1 MKSSSRSVINSLKG
15 RIWLAA
21 GTLAVAD
28 CLLGLGAYLV
38 LTFLSADPFLTL
50 FATIVLLTGASL
62 GFGWLLA
69 RDLLKPVEEVA
80 LLARSLE
87 RSPSASL
94 PRTTGAIETD
104 QLLQTLHKNGQQ
116 LRNLISVMD
125 DVAAGKTEAATIP
138 LETSDK
144 LSSSFQKLVAKV
156 TDSISAK
163 NDLDELRA
171 AVAQLSS
178 DVSKVRGGQLDLHLK
193 TDQPQTKEIADVL
206 RFLTT
211 KLAGLTQQIYAT
223 TSECERAAADAR
235 SCIKSSLDAIDQRGV
250 TSAARELGHE
260 NSKLEALLTELSV
273 AVKGSSD
280 LYDGY
285 VADNAGSSRIADA
298 SQQLKSGVIETGR
311 LVQKLRNR
319 TSVVS
324 QLGRQ
329 AQDISKRSN
338 LIALNVSIAS
348 NGLTSSDVLVSEI
361 ENLSTRSEELHRQ
374 ILFAG
379 ESFNSEIAG
388 IEKEIASLSEFAP
401 DISRSL
407 NASVQV
413 SHSLCEQIARIGEL
427 EQQIRA
433 ASEAE
438 SLENDRLKGIIEK
451 FSDVSVASSMLRES
465 ESSIQRFPV
474 LLEALRD
481 SVSDLKISTSSQR
494 RPAPAMPVS
503 IQEPATPSIEPRDA
517 SPKASFD
524 TFVATTAPEFR
535 PEPAIPAAAQTQPL
549 TPPSAAST
557 TGFET
562 LIDMTAHFGEN

>member
-21 GTLAVAD
+21 GTLAVTD

-50 FATIVLLTGASL
+50 FATIVLLTFASL

-69 RDLLKPVEEVA
+69 KDLLKPVEEVA

-87 RSPSASL
+87 RSPNASL

-125 DVAAGKTEAATIP
+125 DVAAGRTEAATIP

-144 LSSSFQKLVAKV
+144 LSASFQKLVAKV

-171 AVAQLSS
+171 AIAQLSS
-178 DVSKVRGGQLDLHLK
+178 DVSRVRGGQLDLNLK
-193 TDQPQTKEIADVL
+193 TDQPHTKEISDVL

-223 TSECERAAADAR
+223 TSQCERAAAETR
-235 SCIKSSLDAIDQRGV
+235 SCLQSSLEAIDQR
-250 TSAARELGHE
+250 ALGAM
-260 NSKLEALLTELSV
+260 SKDVGRDDRKLDSLLAELSA

-285 VADNAGSSRIADA
+285 VSDNAASSRVADA
-298 SQQLKSGVIETGR
+298 SVQLKTGVVETSR

-319 TSVVS
+319 SSVVA

-348 NGLTSSDVLVSEI
+348 NGLTSPEVLVTEI
-361 ENLSTRSEELHRQ
+361 ENLSSRSEELHRQ
-374 ILFAG
+374 ILLAG
-379 ESFNSEIAG
+379 ESFNSEIAA
-388 IEKEIASLSEFAP
+388 IEKELGSLNEFAP

-407 NASVQV
+407 NASVQI

-427 EQQIRA
+427 EQQIRD
-433 ASEAE
+433 ASEA
-438 SLENDRLKGIIEK
+438 SRLENDKLKGIIEK
-451 FSDVSVASSMLRES
+451 FSDVSAAASMVRES
-465 ESSIQRFPV
+465 ESSVQRFSG
-474 LLEALRD
+474 LLEGLRD
-481 SVSDLKISTSSQR
+481 SVSDLKISGSAQPRTAPVPVVKEA
-494 RPAPAMPVS
+494 PAPPV
-503 IQEPATPSIEPRDA
+503 EPAAA
-517 SPKASFD
+517 SPASSFD
-524 TFVATTAPEFR
+524 AFVSASSPEFR
-535 PEPAIPAAAQTQPL
+535 PEPATFSSSKTELTQ
-549 TPPSAAST
+549 T

-562 LIDMTAHFGEN
+562 LIDMSAHFGEN

>member
-1 MKSSSRSVINSLKG
+1 MKPSSRSVINSLKG

-21 GTLAVAD
+21 GTLAVID

-50 FATIVLLTGASL
+50 FGTIVLLTFASL
-62 GFGWLLA
+62 AFGWLLA
-69 RDLLKPVEEVA
+69 KDLLKPVEEVA

-116 LRNLISVMD
+116 IRNLISVMD

-163 NDLDELRA
+163 NDLDALQA
-171 AVAQLSS
+171 SITQLSS
-178 DVSKVRGGQLDLHLK
+178 DVSRVRGGQLDLKVK

-211 KLAGLTQQIYAT
+211 RLAGVTQQIYAT
-223 TSECERAAADAR
+223 TSECERAAAEAR
-235 SCIKSSLDAIDQRGV
+235 SCLQSSLEAIDQRASG
-250 TSAARELGHE
+250 SGLMDLGQDDARLD
-260 NSKLEALLTELSV
+260 SLLAELSS

-285 VADNAGSSRIADA
+285 VADNAASSRVADA
-298 SQQLKSGVIETGR
+298 SQQLKSGVAETAR
-311 LVQKLRNR
+311 LVQKLRHR
-319 TSVVS
+319 SSIVA

-329 AQDISKRSN
+329 AQDIAKRSN

-348 NGLTSSDVLVSEI
+348 NGSTSPEVLVSEI
-361 ENLSTRSEELHRQ
+361 ENLSARSEELHRQ
-374 ILFAG
+374 ILLAG
-379 ESFNSEIAG
+379 ESFNSEIAAM
-388 IEKEIASLSEFAP
+388 EKEIGSLSEFAP

-407 NASVQV
+407 NAGVHI

-427 EQQIRA
+427 EQQIRD
-433 ASEAE
+433 ASEA
-438 SLENDRLKGIIEK
+438 SRLENDKLRGIIEK
-451 FSDVSVASSMLRES
+451 VSDVSVAASMVRES
-465 ESSIQRFPV
+465 EASVQRFSG
-474 LLEALRD
+474 LLDGLRA
-481 SVSDLKISTSSQR
+481 SVSDLKISGSAQPRNAVPVPVQAPET
-494 RPAPAMPVS
+494 PALAAAAPPPM
-503 IQEPATPSIEPRDA
+503 
-517 SPKASFD
+517 FD
-524 TFVATTAPEFR
+524 TFVESTAQEFR
-535 PEPAIPAAAQTQPL
+535 PEPATFP
-549 TPPSAAST
+549 TPSNDPSSRSTTPT

-562 LIDMTAHFGEN
+562 LIDMSAHFGEN

>member
-1 MKSSSRSVINSLKG
+1 MNPSSRSVINSLKG

-21 GTLAVAD
+21 GTLAVID

-50 FATIVLLTGASL
+50 FGTIVLLTFASL
-62 GFGWLLA
+62 AFGWLLA
-69 RDLLKPVEEVA
+69 KDLLKPVEEVA

-116 LRNLISVMD
+116 IRNLISVMD
-125 DVAAGKTEAATIP
+125 EVAAGKTEAATIP

-144 LSSSFQKLVAKV
+144 LSASFQKLVAKV

-163 NDLDELRA
+163 NDLDALRT
-171 AVAQLSS
+171 AVTQLSN
-178 DVSKVRGGQLDLHLK
+178 DVSRIRGGQLELK
-193 TDQPQTKEIADVL
+193 LKADQPQTKEIADAL

-211 KLAGLTQQIYAT
+211 RLTGLTQQIYAT
-223 TSECERAAADAR
+223 TSECERAAAEAR
-235 SCIKSSLDAIDQRGV
+235 SCLQSGLEAIDRRALGLMV
-250 TSAARELGHE
+250 KDLGHDE
-260 NSKLEALLTELSV
+260 TKLDSLLAELSS
-273 AVKGSSD
+273 AVKGASD
-280 LYDGY
+280 LYDDH
-285 VADNAGSSRIADA
+285 AANDTSSSRVADA
-298 SQQLKSGVIETGR
+298 SVRLKTGVAETGR

-319 TSVVS
+319 SSVVV

-348 NGLTSSDVLVSEI
+348 NGLTTPDVLVSEI

-374 ILFAG
+374 ILLAG
-379 ESFNSEIAG
+379 ESFNSEIAA
-388 IEKEIASLSEFAP
+388 IEKEIGSLSEFAP

-407 NASVQV
+407 NSSVQI

-427 EQQIRA
+427 EQQIRD
-433 ASEAE
+433 ASEG
-438 SLENDRLKGIIEK
+438 SRLENDKLKGIIEK
-451 FSDVSVASSMLRES
+451 FSDASVAAAMLRES
-465 ESSIQRFPV
+465 ESNVQRFSG
-474 LLEALRD
+474 LLDGLRD
-481 SVSDLKISTSSQR
+481 SVSDLKISGSVQPQTTV
-494 RPAPAMPVS
+494 PAPAAISEKPVA
-503 IQEPATPSIEPRDA
+503 PTPRA
-517 SPKASFD
+517 MFD
-524 TFVATTAPEFR
+524 TFADSAASEFR
-535 PEPAIPAAAQTQPL
+535 PEQVITPAPGPEPL
-549 TPPSAAST
+549 TAPSTAPT

>member
-1 MKSSSRSVINSLKG
+1 MTSSSRSVINSLKG

-21 GTLAVAD
+21 GTLAVTD

-50 FATIVLLTGASL
+50 FTTIVLLTFASL
-62 GFGWLLA
+62 GFGWLLSK
-69 RDLLKPVEEVA
+69 DLLKPVEEVA

-87 RSPSASL
+87 RSPNASL

-144 LSSSFQKLVAKV
+144 LSASFQKLVSKV

-163 NDLDELRA
+163 KDLDELRA
-171 AVAQLSS
+171 AIAQLSN
-178 DVSKVRGGQLDLHLK
+178 DVSRVRGGQLELKLK

-223 TSECERAAADAR
+223 TSECERAAAETRA
-235 SCIKSSLDAIDQRGV
+235 CLQGSLEAIDQRALA
-250 TSAARELGHE
+250 SL
-260 NSKLEALLTELSV
+260 SKDVGQGDTKLDGLLTELSA

-285 VADNAGSSRIADA
+285 VADNAASSRVADA
-298 SQQLKSGVIETGR
+298 SLQLKSGVVETGR

-319 TSVVS
+319 SSVVA

-348 NGLTSSDVLVSEI
+348 NGLTSPDVLVSEI

-374 ILFAG
+374 ILLAG
-379 ESFNSEIAG
+379 ESFNSEIAA
-388 IEKEIASLSEFAP
+388 IEKEIGSLNDFAP

-407 NASVQV
+407 NASVQI
-413 SHSLCEQIARIGEL
+413 SHSLCEQIARIGDL
-427 EQQIRA
+427 EQQIRD
-433 ASEAE
+433 ASEA
-438 SLENDRLKGIIEK
+438 SRLENDKLKGIIEK
-451 FSDVSVASSMLRES
+451 FSDVSVATAMLRES
-465 ESSIQRFPV
+465 ETSVQRFSG
-474 LLEALRD
+474 LLEGLRD
-481 SVSDLKISTSSQR
+481 SVSDLKLSASAQARTGA
-494 RPAPAMPVS
+494 PAPVVREIPERQVDSTA
-503 IQEPATPSIEPRDA
+503 EA
-517 SPKASFD
+517 PKSSFD
-524 TFVATTAPEFR
+524 TFVSASAPEFR
-535 PEPAIPAAAQTQPL
+535 PEPPAFSTPQAESPTQ
-549 TPPSAAST
+549 T

>member
-1 MKSSSRSVINSLKG
+1 MNSSSRSVINSLKG

-21 GTLAVAD
+21 GTLAVTD

-50 FATIVLLTGASL
+50 FATIVLLTFASL

-69 RDLLKPVEEVA
+69 KDLLKPIEEVA

-87 RSPSASL
+87 RSPNASL

-144 LSSSFQKLVAKV
+144 LSASFQKLVAKV

-171 AVAQLSS
+171 AIAQLSS
-178 DVSKVRGGQLDLHLK
+178 DVSRVRGGQLDLTLR
-193 TDQPQTKEIADVL
+193 TDQPHTKEIADVL

-211 KLAGLTQQIYAT
+211 KLASLTQQIYAT
-223 TSECERAAADAR
+223 TSQCERAAAEAR
-235 SCIKSSLDAIDQRGV
+235 SCLQSSLDAFDQRALGSLAKEV
-250 TSAARELGHE
+250 GQDDAKLDTLLADLSAA
-260 NSKLEALLTELSV
+260 
-273 AVKGSSD
+273 VKNSSD

-285 VADNAGSSRIADA
+285 VTDSAASSRVADA
-298 SQQLKSGVIETGR
+298 SMQLRSGVVETGR

-319 TSVVS
+319 SSVVA

-348 NGLTSSDVLVSEI
+348 NGLTSPEVLVSEI

-374 ILFAG
+374 ILLAG
-379 ESFNSEIAG
+379 ESFNSEIAA
-388 IEKEIASLSEFAP
+388 IEKEIGSLNEFAP

-427 EQQIRA
+427 EQQIRD
-433 ASEAE
+433 ASEA
-438 SLENDRLKGIIEK
+438 SRLENDKLKGIIEK
-451 FSDVSVASSMLRES
+451 FSDVSAATSMVRES
-465 ESSIQRFPV
+465 ESSVQQFSG
-474 LLEALRD
+474 LLEGLRD
-481 SVSDLKISTSSQR
+481 SVADLKLSASAQPRSATISVGKEAPKAPIPQAV
-494 RPAPAMPVS
+494 PAPAS
-503 IQEPATPSIEPRDA
+503 HKS
-517 SPKASFD
+517 SFD
-524 TFVATTAPEFR
+524 AFVSASAPEFR
-535 PEPAIPAAAQTQPL
+535 AEPPAYSAPQTE
-549 TPPSAAST
+549 AS

-562 LIDMTAHFGEN
+562 LIDMSAHFGEN

>member
-1 MKSSSRSVINSLKG
+1 MKPSSRSIMNSLKG

-28 CLLGLGAYLV
+28 CLIGLGAYLV
-38 LTFLSADPFLTL
+38 LTFVSADPFLTL
-50 FATIVLLTGASL
+50 FATIVLLTAASL

-69 RDLLKPVEEVA
+69 KDLLRPVEEVA

-116 LRNLISVMD
+116 IRNLISVMD

-138 LETSDK
+138 LESSDK

-171 AVAQLSS
+171 AIARLSS
-178 DVSKVRGGQLDLHLK
+178 DVSRVRGGQLDLKLK
-193 TDQPQTKEIADVL
+193 TDQPQTKDIAEAL

-211 KLAGLTQQIYAT
+211 RLTGLTQQIYAT

-235 SCIKSSLDAIDQRGV
+235 TCLQSSLDAIDQRALG
-250 TSAARELGHE
+250 SAAKDLG
-260 NSKLEALLTELSV
+260 NDDAKLDSLLSELSS

-280 LYDGY
+280 LYDNY
-285 VADNAGSSRIADA
+285 VADNAASSRVADA
-298 SQQLKSGVIETGR
+298 SLQLKSGVVETGR

-319 TSVVS
+319 SSVIA

-329 AQDISKRSN
+329 AQDIAKRSN
-338 LIALNVSIAS
+338 LIALNVSITS
-348 NGLTSSDVLVSEI
+348 NGMTTPEVLVSEI
-361 ENLSTRSEELHRQ
+361 ENLSDRSEELHRQ
-374 ILFAG
+374 ILLAG
-379 ESFNSEIAG
+379 ESFNSEIAA
-388 IEKEIASLSEFAP
+388 IEKEIGSLSEFAP

-413 SHSLCEQIARIGEL
+413 SHSLCEQISRIGEL
-427 EQQIRA
+427 EQQIRD
-433 ASEAE
+433 ASEASRLE
-438 SLENDRLKGIIEK
+438 SDKLKGIIEK
-451 FSDVSVASSMLRES
+451 FSDVSVAASMIRES
-465 ESSIQRFPV
+465 EAGVQRFST
-474 LLEALRD
+474 LLSGLRD
-481 SVSDLKISTSSQR
+481 AVSDLKTSAAAEVR
-494 RPAPAMPVS
+494 PVS
-503 IQEPATPSIEPRDA
+503 PNPVREPEGHLTTLVPGKPRATFENLGNQPAELRPEPDSYSAPLTEPHSTPPATP
-517 SPKASFD
+517 
-524 TFVATTAPEFR
+524 
-535 PEPAIPAAAQTQPL
+535 
-549 TPPSAAST
+549 T

>member
-21 GTLAVAD
+21 GTLAVTD

-50 FATIVLLTGASL
+50 FTTIVLLTFASL
-62 GFGWLLA
+62 GFGWLLSK
-69 RDLLKPVEEVA
+69 DLLKPVEEVA

-87 RSPSASL
+87 RSPNASL

-144 LSSSFQKLVAKV
+144 LSASFQKLVSKV

-163 NDLDELRA
+163 KDLDDLRA
-171 AVAQLSS
+171 AIAQLSN
-178 DVSKVRGGQLDLHLK
+178 DVSRVRGGQLELKLK

-223 TSECERAAADAR
+223 TSECERAAAETRA
-235 SCIKSSLDAIDQRGV
+235 CLQGSLEAIDQRALA
-250 TSAARELGHE
+250 SL
-260 NSKLEALLTELSV
+260 SKDVGQSDTKLDGLLTELSA

-285 VADNAGSSRIADA
+285 VADNAASSRVADA
-298 SQQLKSGVIETGR
+298 SLQLKSGVVETGR

-319 TSVVS
+319 SSVVA

-329 AQDISKRSN
+329 AQDI
-338 LIALNVSIAS
+338 
-348 NGLTSSDVLVSEI
+348 
-361 ENLSTRSEELHRQ
+361 
-374 ILFAG
+374 
-379 ESFNSEIAG
+379 
-388 IEKEIASLSEFAP
+388 
-401 DISRSL
+401 
-407 NASVQV
+407 
-413 SHSLCEQIARIGEL
+413 
-427 EQQIRA
+427 
-433 ASEAE
+433 
-438 SLENDRLKGIIEK
+438 
-451 FSDVSVASSMLRES
+451 
-465 ESSIQRFPV
+465 
-474 LLEALRD
+474 
-481 SVSDLKISTSSQR
+481 
-494 RPAPAMPVS
+494 
-503 IQEPATPSIEPRDA
+503 
-517 SPKASFD
+517 
-524 TFVATTAPEFR
+524 
-535 PEPAIPAAAQTQPL
+535 
-549 TPPSAAST
+549 
-557 TGFET
+557 
-562 LIDMTAHFGEN
+562 

>member
-1 MKSSSRSVINSLKG
+1 MKPSSRSIMNSLKG

-28 CLLGLGAYLV
+28 CLIGLGAYLV
-38 LTFLSADPFLTL
+38 LTFVSADPFLTL
-50 FATIVLLTGASL
+50 FATIVLLTAASL

-69 RDLLKPVEEVA
+69 KDLLRPVEEVA

-116 LRNLISVMD
+116 IRNLISVMD

-138 LETSDK
+138 LESSDK

-171 AVAQLSS
+171 AIARLSS
-178 DVSKVRGGQLDLHLK
+178 DVSRVRGGQLDLKLK
-193 TDQPQTKEIADVL
+193 TDQPQTKDIAEAL

-211 KLAGLTQQIYAT
+211 RLTGLTQQIYAT

-235 SCIKSSLDAIDQRGV
+235 TCLQSSLDAIDQRALG
-250 TSAARELGHE
+250 SAAKDLG
-260 NSKLEALLTELSV
+260 NDDAKLDSLLSELSS

-280 LYDGY
+280 LYDNY
-285 VADNAGSSRIADA
+285 VADNAASSRVADA
-298 SQQLKSGVIETGR
+298 SLQLKSGVVETGR

-319 TSVVS
+319 SSVIA

-329 AQDISKRSN
+329 AQDIAKRSN
-338 LIALNVSIAS
+338 LIALNVSITS
-348 NGLTSSDVLVSEI
+348 NGMTTPEVLVSEI
-361 ENLSTRSEELHRQ
+361 ENLSDRSEELHRQ
-374 ILFAG
+374 ILLAG
-379 ESFNSEIAG
+379 ESFNSEIAA
-388 IEKEIASLSEFAP
+388 IEKEIGSLSEFAP

-413 SHSLCEQIARIGEL
+413 SHSLGEQISRIGEL
-427 EQQIRA
+427 EQQIRD
-433 ASEAE
+433 ASEASRLE
-438 SLENDRLKGIIEK
+438 SDKLKGIIEK
-451 FSDVSVASSMLRES
+451 FSDVSVAASMIRES
-465 ESSIQRFPV
+465 EAGVQRFST
-474 LLEALRD
+474 LLSGLRD
-481 SVSDLKISTSSQR
+481 AVSDLKTSAAAEVRPVSPNPVREPTEGHLTTLDPGKSRSTFENLGNQPAEL
-494 RPAPAMPVS
+494 RPEPDSYSAPATEPLS
-503 IQEPATPSIEPRDA
+503 TPPATP
-517 SPKASFD
+517 
-524 TFVATTAPEFR
+524 
-535 PEPAIPAAAQTQPL
+535 
-549 TPPSAAST
+549 T

>member
-1 MKSSSRSVINSLKG
+1 MNPPSRSVINSLKG

-28 CLLGLGAYLV
+28 CILGLGAYLV

-50 FATIVLLTGASL
+50 FATIVLLTSASL

-69 RDLLKPVEEVA
+69 KDLLKPVEEVA

-104 QLLQTLHKNGQQ
+104 QLLNTLHKNGQQ
-116 LRNLISVMD
+116 IRNLISVMD
-125 DVAAGKTEAATIP
+125 DVAAGKTEAATMP

-144 LSSSFQKLVAKV
+144 LSASFQKLVAKV

-163 NDLDELRA
+163 NDLDELRGA
-171 AVAQLSS
+171 ITQLAS
-178 DVSKVRGGQLDLHLK
+178 DISRVRGGQLELKLK

-211 KLAGLTQQIYAT
+211 RLTGVTQQIYAT
-223 TSECERAAADAR
+223 TTECERATAEAR
-235 SCIKSSLDAIDQRGV
+235 SCLQSSLEAIDQR
-250 TSAARELGHE
+250 ALGLVLKDAGQDDT
-260 NSKLEALLTELSV
+260 KLDSLLAELSS

-280 LYDGY
+280 LYDSY
-285 VADNAGSSRIADA
+285 VADNAASSRVADA
-298 SQQLKSGVIETGR
+298 SAQLRTGVIETGR
-311 LVQKLRNR
+311 LVQKLRSR
-319 TSVVS
+319 SSAVA

-348 NGLTSSDVLVSEI
+348 HEAKSSDVLVSEI
-361 ENLSTRSEELHRQ
+361 ENLSARSDELHRH
-374 ILFAG
+374 ILLAG
-379 ESFNSEIAG
+379 ESFNSEIAA
-388 IEKEIASLSEFAP
+388 IEKEIGSLSEFAP

-407 NASVQV
+407 NASVQL
-413 SHSLCEQIARIGEL
+413 SHTLCEQIARIGEL
-427 EQQIRA
+427 EQQIRDA
-433 ASEAE
+433 TE
-438 SLENDRLKGIIEK
+438 SSRLETDKLRGIIEK
-451 FSDVSVASSMLRES
+451 FSDVSVAASMVRES
-465 ESSIQRFPV
+465 EASVQRFSS
-474 LLEALRD
+474 LLGGLRD
-481 SVSDLKISTSSQR
+481 SISDLKISGSTQQRTVVPVAEAPTS
-494 RPAPAMPVS
+494 
-503 IQEPATPSIEPRDA
+503 PATKPVTSATRPVL
-517 SPKASFD
+517 D
-524 TFVATTAPEFR
+524 TFAGITAPEFR
-535 PEPAIPAAAQTQPL
+535 SEPDSYSSPETAAPAS
-549 TPPSAAST
+549 PPAAST

>member
-21 GTLAVAD
+21 GTLAVTD

-50 FATIVLLTGASL
+50 FATIVLLTFASL

-69 RDLLKPVEEVA
+69 KDLLKPVEEVA

-87 RSPSASL
+87 RSPNASL

-144 LSSSFQKLVAKV
+144 LSASFQKLVSKV

-163 NDLDELRA
+163 KDLDELRA
-171 AVAQLSS
+171 AIAQLSN
-178 DVSKVRGGQLDLHLK
+178 DVSRVRGGQLELKLK

-223 TSECERAAADAR
+223 TSECERAAAETR
-235 SCIKSSLDAIDQRGV
+235 SYLQSSLEAIDQRALA
-250 TSAARELGHE
+250 SL
-260 NSKLEALLTELSV
+260 SKDVGQSETKLDGLLTELSS

-285 VADNAGSSRIADA
+285 VADNAASSRVADA
-298 SQQLKSGVIETGR
+298 SLQLKSGVVETGR
-311 LVQKLRNR
+311 LVHKLRNR
-319 TSVVS
+319 SSVVA

-348 NGLTSSDVLVSEI
+348 NGLTSAEVLVSEI

-374 ILFAG
+374 IVLAG
-379 ESFNSEIAG
+379 ESFNSEIAA
-388 IEKEIASLSEFAP
+388 IEKEIGSLNDFAP

-407 NASVQV
+407 NASVQI
-413 SHSLCEQIARIGEL
+413 SHSLCEQIARIGDL
-427 EQQIRA
+427 EQQIRD
-433 ASEAE
+433 ASEA
-438 SLENDRLKGIIEK
+438 SRLENDKLKGIIEK
-451 FSDVSVASSMLRES
+451 FSDVSVGTSMLRES
-465 ESSIQRFPV
+465 ETSVQRFSG
-474 LLEALRD
+474 LLEGLRD
-481 SVSDLKISTSSQR
+481 SVSDLKLSASAQMRTAA
-494 RPAPAMPVS
+494 PAPVVKEVLERPIDPIA
-503 IQEPATPSIEPRDA
+503 
-517 SPKASFD
+517 PKSSFD
-524 TFVATTAPEFR
+524 TFASASAPEFR
-535 PEPAIPAAAQTQPL
+535 PEPATFSAPQAEPPTQ
-549 TPPSAAST
+549 T

>member
-1 MKSSSRSVINSLKG
+1 MKPSSRSVINSLKG

-50 FATIVLLTGASL
+50 FATIVLLTAASL

-69 RDLLKPVEEVA
+69 KDLLKPVEEVA

-116 LRNLISVMD
+116 IRNLISVMD

-138 LETSDK
+138 LESSDK

-171 AVAQLSS
+171 AMSQLSS
-178 DVSKVRGGQLDLHLK
+178 DFSRVRGGQLDLKFK

-211 KLAGLTQQIYAT
+211 RLTGLTQQIYAT
-223 TSECERAAADAR
+223 TSECERAATEAR
-235 SCIKSSLDAIDQRGV
+235 SCLQSSLDAIDRRALGSIMTDLGQDD
-250 TSAARELGHE
+250 TKLDSLLADLSA
-260 NSKLEALLTELSV
+260 

-280 LYDGY
+280 LYDNY
-285 VADNAGSSRIADA
+285 VAENAASSRVADA
-298 SQQLKSGVIETGR
+298 SQQLKTGVIETGR

-319 TSVVS
+319 SSVVA

-329 AQDISKRSN
+329 ALDISKRSN

-348 NGLTSSDVLVSEI
+348 NGLTSPEVLVSEI

-374 ILFAG
+374 ILLAG
-379 ESFNSEIAG
+379 ESFNSEIAA
-388 IEKEIASLSEFAP
+388 IEKEIGSLSEFAP

-407 NASVQV
+407 NASVQI
-413 SHSLCEQIARIGEL
+413 SHSLCEQITRIGEL
-427 EQQIRA
+427 EQQIRD
-433 ASEAE
+433 ASEG
-438 SLENDRLKGIIEK
+438 SRLENDKLKGIIEK
-451 FSDVSVASSMLRES
+451 FSDVSVAASMVRES
-465 ESSIQRFPV
+465 EASVQRLSG
-474 LLEALRD
+474 LLENLRD
-481 SVSDLKISTSSQR
+481 SVSDLKISAAAPPK
-494 RPAPAMPVS
+494 PAPPPP
-503 IQEPATPSIEPRDA
+503 IQETTVPAAEPVMA
-517 SPKASFD
+517 TQPAAFD
-524 TFVATTAPEFR
+524 TFVGIKAPENR
-535 PEPAIPAAAQTQPL
+535 PEPDSYPAPRTEQLSSPSS
-549 TPPSAAST
+549 TPT

>member
-1 MKSSSRSVINSLKG
+1 MNPSSRSVINSLKG

-21 GTLAVAD
+21 GTLAVID

-50 FATIVLLTGASL
+50 FGTIVLLTFASL
-62 GFGWLLA
+62 AFGWLLA
-69 RDLLKPVEEVA
+69 KDLLKPVEEVA

-116 LRNLISVMD
+116 IRNLISVMD
-125 DVAAGKTEAATIP
+125 EVAAGKTEAATIP

-144 LSSSFQKLVAKV
+144 LSASFQKLVAKV

-163 NDLDELRA
+163 NDLDALRGA
-171 AVAQLSS
+171 ITQLSS
-178 DVSKVRGGQLDLHLK
+178 DVSRVRGGQLELKLK

-211 KLAGLTQQIYAT
+211 RLTSLTQQIYAT
-223 TSECERAAADAR
+223 TSECERAAAEAR
-235 SCIKSSLDAIDQRGV
+235 SCLQSSLEAIDRRALGSMV
-250 TSAARELGHE
+250 KDLGHDDT
-260 NSKLEALLTELSV
+260 KLDSLLAELSS
-273 AVKGSSD
+273 AVKGASD
-280 LYDGY
+280 LYDDY
-285 VADNAGSSRIADA
+285 VADNTGSSRVADA
-298 SQQLKSGVIETGR
+298 SLQLKTGVAETGR
-311 LVQKLRNR
+311 LIQKLRNR
-319 TSVVS
+319 SSIVV

-348 NGLTSSDVLVSEI
+348 TGLTTPEVLVSEI

-374 ILFAG
+374 ILLAG
-379 ESFNSEIAG
+379 ESFNSEIAA
-388 IEKEIASLSEFAP
+388 IEKEIGSLSEFAP

-407 NASVQV
+407 NASVQI

-427 EQQIRA
+427 EQQIRD
-433 ASEAE
+433 ASEG
-438 SLENDRLKGIIEK
+438 SRLENDKLKGIIEK
-451 FSDVSVASSMLRES
+451 FSDASVAAAMLRES
-465 ESSIQRFPV
+465 ESSVQRFSG
-474 LLEALRD
+474 LLDGLRD
-481 SVSDLKISTSSQR
+481 SVSDLKISGSGQPRTTVPVPVAAPET
-494 RPAPAMPVS
+494 PALPAEPVA
-503 IQEPATPSIEPRDA
+503 QTPRA
-517 SPKASFD
+517 MFD
-524 TFVATTAPEFR
+524 TFVESTAPEFR
-535 PEPAIPAAAQTQPL
+535 PEQVITPAPRPEPL
-549 TPPSAAST
+549 TSPTPAPT